1 MESLFNTLDKL
12 HDTLCSLGVHADSQD
27 NLVDANLTE
36 QVNYSKMQDLIVYF
50 DSLPA
55 KPFSV
60 TRSDQTV
67 FIGRVPIVVNRQHV
81 SDFDFTVHHASAG
94 YIVEY
99 NHDTLGVTVQTYRGL
114 DARPLFER
122 ITAECNRIYNHWNRH
137 VNH

>member
-27 NLVDANLTE
+27 NLVDASLTD

-50 DSLPA
+50 DSLER

-81 SDFDFTVHHASAG
+81 SDFDFTVHHGSAG

-99 NHDTLGVTVQTYRGL
+99 NHDILGVTVNTYRGL
-114 DARPLFER
+114 DARRLFEN
-122 ITAECNRIYNHWNRH
+122 ITTECNRIYNHWNRN
-137 VNH
+137 VNP